1 MSRSGSLFSRSPRIS
16 LALATLC
23 VLAVCSDLGPG
34 DLQQDELREAQEL
47 WQLRRP
53 ARYEY
58 TVRRQCL
65 CTEDALGPVR
75 VSVDGETIV
84 SQLYEDGRSV
94 DASAVE
100 WFPSVDGLFAVLRD
114 AFTRDAHE
122 TRVSYDP
129 RLGVPV
135 ELWID
140 YSQNIAD
147 EELGF
152 TVTEAVQPIV

>member
-58 TVRRQCL
+58 TVRRQCF

-75 VSVDGETIV
+75 VSVD
-84 SQLYEDGRSV
+84 
-94 DASAVE
+94 A
-100 WFPSVDGLFAVLRD
+100 
-114 AFTRDAHE
+114 
-122 TRVSYDP
+122 
-129 RLGVPV
+129 
-135 ELWID
+135 
-140 YSQNIAD
+140 
-147 EELGF
+147 
-152 TVTEAVQPIV
+152 